1 MTKRN
6 QLAAALCACAL
17 LAIGLFA
24 GRLSLLRQGPLL
36 AVGGA
41 DVVDVP
47 PLSLS
52 DYAVEEYDEVQD
64 ALLVNI
70 NTAEEDALCKLEGIG
85 PVKAGRII
93 EYRQKNGDFQ
103 STDELRAVKGI
114 GDKTYEKIRD
124 HVTIG

>member
-1 MTKRN
+1 MTRRK
-6 QLAAALCACAL
+6 QFAAALCACAL
-17 LAIGLFA
+17 LALGMFA
-24 GRLSLLRQGPLL
+24 GRFSLLWQGPLL
-36 AVGGA
+36 AVGDA

-52 DYAVEEYDEVQD
+52 DYAVEENDEVRNT
-64 ALLVNI
+64 LLVNI
-70 NTAEEDALCKLEGIG
+70 NTAGEEELCKLQGIG

-93 EYRQKNGDFQ
+93 EYRQKNGAFQ